1 MMKYDS
7 SFYRMIESASAIEQA
22 ALGTLFTW
30 GVTALGAGLVYFI
43 PNASRKMFDV
53 ALGFSAGVMLA
64 ASYWP
69 SRVFYTLT
77 HSSITKLYLK
87 LQRS

>member
-1 MMKYDS
+1 
-7 SFYRMIESASAIEQA
+7 MIESATALQQA

-30 GVTALGAGLVYFI
+30 GVTALGASLVYLI
-43 PNASRKMFDV
+43 PNASRKMFDI

-69 SRVFYTLT
+69 RTVKYNFL
-77 HSSITKLYLK
+77 LK
-87 LQRS
+87 IEF